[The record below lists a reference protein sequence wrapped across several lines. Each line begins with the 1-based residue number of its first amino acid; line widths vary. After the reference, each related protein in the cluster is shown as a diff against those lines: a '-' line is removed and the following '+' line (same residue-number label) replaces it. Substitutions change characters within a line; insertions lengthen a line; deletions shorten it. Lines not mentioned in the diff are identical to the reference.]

1 MPLKKIHFSFS
12 TTAICRQNAQN
23 CLFEIICSNNQTT
36 VTCQMCLDI
45 LAGKINLARYKSV
58 SEMPEAA
65 FCRICETEKPI
76 EEMCVAF
83 LRKEK
88 VFRIRPRCKP
98 CHNSN
103 ERGNRRAYKKN
114 YLKNWRKKNTEV
126 NRSYWN
132 NPIANEKA
140 RINAYR
146 RFEEK
151 HDALLIQ
158 GRMKRKGINITTSE
172 AEDLLQT
179 YGKNYPTQHGL
190 SELGRKECERIRA
203 SMRRRGRKVLSSF
216 QIRLMVYEDGLEDRK
231 LLKSPHRQ
239 KTIYKKASEKLK
251 KYWVEKKKATA
262 KVKTI

>member
-12 TTAICRQNAQN
+12 DIAICCQNARQNSFQ
-23 CLFEIICSNNQTT
+23 FICSDNQTA
-36 VTCQMCLDI
+36 VTCQKCLDI
-45 LAGKINLARYKSV
+45 LEGKINLARYKSV
-58 SEMPEAA
+58 SELPDSA

-76 EEMCVAF
+76 GEMCVAF

-103 ERGNRRAYKKN
+103 ERGNRRQYKTN
-114 YLKNWRKKNTEV
+114 YLKNWRKKNTEL
-126 NRSYWN
+126 NRSYYN
-132 NPIANEKA
+132 NPEAKEKA

-158 GRMKRKGINITTSE
+158 GRMKRKGINISISE
-172 AEDLLQT
+172 AEDLLQK

-190 SELGRKECERIRA
+190 SPSGKRECERIRA
-203 SMRRRGRKVLSSF
+203 SMRKRRGKVLSSF
-216 QIRLMVYEDGLEDRK
+216 QIRLMVYEDGLEDSK

-239 KTIYKKASEKLK
+239 KTIYKKASKKLK
-251 KYWVEKKKATA
+251 AYWTEKKKEIA
-262 KVKTI
+262 KAI